1 MMRRMA
7 SSWVGTVIG
16 MFLVFSGVAQAGG
29 PELAGH
35 WACPA
40 QLQLAAVG
48 QNQLNLQ
55 LNTRSHLRSDG
66 RYESSGDAVVV
77 FGLWPLTLAANS
89 RGQWWRDRKQLTVA
103 VEALDLA
110 PGSTSAVEV
119 QRLLIQQ
126 INALL
131 PDFLYI
137 QVTQIVAESAA
148 QLVLED
154 EFGTQYTC
162 TRL

>member
-1 MMRRMA
+1 MA
-7 SSWVGTVIG
+7 SACAGPVVG
-16 MFLVFSGVAQAGG
+16 LLLAFSGVVQAAA

-40 QLQLAAVG
+40 QVQLVAVG
-48 QNQLNLQ
+48 QNRLNLQ
-55 LNTRSHLRSDG
+55 LSTRSHLRSDG
-66 RYESSGDAVVV
+66 HYESAGDAVVQV
-77 FGLWPLTLAANS
+77 GLWPLTLAANS
-89 RGQWWRDRKQLTVA
+89 RGQWRRDRQQLTVT
-103 VEALDLA
+103 VEALELE

-131 PDFLYI
+131 PDFPHT
-137 QVTQIVAESAA
+137 QVTQIVAESAT

>member
-1 MMRRMA
+1 MPRI
-7 SSWVGTVIG
+7 S
-16 MFLVFSGVAQAGG
+16 LDL
-29 PELAGH
+29 EL
-35 WACPA
+35 
-40 QLQLAAVG
+40 
-48 QNQLNLQ
+48 
-55 LNTRSHLRSDG
+55 
-66 RYESSGDAVVV
+66 
-77 FGLWPLTLAANS
+77 
-89 RGQWWRDRKQLTVA
+89 
-103 VEALDLA
+103 VEALELE

-131 PDFLYI
+131 PDLPHT